1 MKSLPIQLT
10 SNFIRFKDE
19 SIIFYSS
26 FIFSNSPQK
35 LEFYNKN
42 GELIYFAEI
51 SMIDNSY
58 EILYDLFFSKGVID
72 GK

>member
-35 LEFYNKN
+35 LEFYDKN
-42 GELIYFAEI
+42 GELVYFAEI

-72 GK
+72 GN